1 MSLVEMRLLGAFD
14 GVYLKLGTTL
24 RTSGQAPLPPC
35 AALAGHRIPNVGE
48 IGGRGARRMP
58 GSRDHDCAM
67 TVMTTSSPGDV
78 PQASPRPGTRP
89 RVALASD
96 LSLIAEAV
104 GAALAS
110 RMIEVTLLVWPGA
123 PKDDPV
129 HRQLARIE
137 PDVALLIFDVDMS
150 IRMAQAAAL
159 IREREVPWVVLTGAT
174 AGVTWGGLREAG
186 ASSVRPSVTG
196 LDEIERLI
204 VLLSEG
210 GVAPC
215 VEELEEHLQT
225 WRKTQERIAG
235 LQERL
240 NRLTPRELEVLDL
253 MRAGMPV
260 RAIASRL
267 ELSES
272 TVRSQVRAVLYK
284 LDVRSQLA
292 AVALLRATDDLA

>member
-1 MSLVEMRLLGAFD
+1 MRPS
-14 GVYLKLGTTL
+14 GTD
-24 RTSGQAPLPPC
+24 C
-35 AALAGHRIPNVGE
+35 IPNVGE
-48 IGGRGARRMP
+48 IEEPETHRPRP
-58 GSRDHDCAM
+58 SRQHGHEM
-67 TVMTTSSPGDV
+67 TVMTSSWGDV
-78 PQASPRPGTRP
+78 VPQPAPEARRSQRLQ
-89 RVALASD
+89 VAIASD

-110 RMIEVTLLVWPGA
+110 RMLEVTLLAWPGA
-123 PKDDPV
+123 SKDDPV

-159 IREREVPWVVLTGAT
+159 IRECDVPWVVLTSVSAGA
-174 AGVTWGGLREAG
+174 TWGGLREAG

-210 GVAPC
+210 GIAPC
-215 VEELEEHLQT
+215 AEELEGHLRT
-225 WRKTQERIAG
+225 WRATQARIEG

-240 NRLTPRELEVLDL
+240 NRLTPRELQVLDL
-253 MRAGMPV
+253 LRTGLPV
-260 RAIASRL
+260 RSIASRL
-267 ELSES
+267 GLSES
-272 TVRSQVRAVLYK
+272 TVRSQVRSVLHK

-292 AVALLRATDDLA
+292 AVALLRATDYLD